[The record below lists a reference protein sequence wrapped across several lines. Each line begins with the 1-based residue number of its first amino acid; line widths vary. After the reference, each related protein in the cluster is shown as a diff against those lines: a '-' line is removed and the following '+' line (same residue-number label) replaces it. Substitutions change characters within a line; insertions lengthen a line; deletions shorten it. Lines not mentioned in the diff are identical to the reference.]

1 MLRIKT
7 KTLANRRFKLLN
19 ILIRKEKT
27 FLIFIGVS
35 FLLTGMIYPFPSLAM
50 WLGFM
55 LAAYSAIANDS
66 IQTIGTFIASS
77 ADKKWWVLWL
87 YIGGIFLATVS
98 VSWLVYDGDVSYQR
112 LSSTGFAQQPQS
124 FHFLQVAAPIFL
136 LIITKLRMPVSTTFL
151 LLSSFSTASGAL
163 LNVMHKSI
171 MGYFIA
177 FAVAFSIWIIL
188 DKLMRRWFKGSAG
201 PGWVL
206 FQWMTSGLL
215 WSLWIIQDAANL
227 AVFLPRS
234 LNIWQFALFSLT
246 IFIGLGVIFYLRGD
260 KIQEVVN
267 EKSEVKDVRPATI
280 IDLVYVL
287 ILVLFTWVSTV
298 PMSTTWVFIGLLGG
312 RELGLKIRRREKL
325 VKTWKLIGKD
335 VLFALLG
342 LVISVVIALAANE
355 IIRNEFF
362 KSF

>member
-35 FLLTGMIYPFPSLAM
+35 FLLTGMVYPFPSLAM

-77 ADKKWWVLWL
+77 ADKKWWILWI

-98 VSWLVYDGDVSYQR
+98 FSWVVYNGDVSYQR
-112 LSSTGFAQQPQS
+112 LSSAGFAQQPQS

-163 LNVMHKSI
+163 VNVMQKS
-171 MGYFIA
+171 MVGYFIA
-177 FAVAFSIWIIL
+177 FSVAFSIWVLL
-188 DKLMRRWFKGSAG
+188 DKLMRNRFKGVAG

-206 FQWMTSGLL
+206 FQWVTSGLL
-215 WSLWIIQDAANL
+215 WALWIIQDAANL

-234 LNIWQFALFSLT
+234 LNTWQFALFSLT

-287 ILVLFTWVSTV
+287 ILILFTWVNTV

-312 RELGLKIRRREKL
+312 RELGLKIRRGEKL

-355 IIRNEFF
+355 VIRNEFF